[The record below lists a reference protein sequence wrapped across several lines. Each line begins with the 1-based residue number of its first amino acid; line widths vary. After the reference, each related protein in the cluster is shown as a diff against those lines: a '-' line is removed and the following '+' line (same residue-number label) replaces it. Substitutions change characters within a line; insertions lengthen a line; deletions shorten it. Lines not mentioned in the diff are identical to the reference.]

1 MVELNVRN
9 FIIIGIIA
17 MLMIIIT
24 KVIVNKY
31 EVFTPVQDTV
41 NTI

>member
-1 MVELNVRN
+1 MVDLNVRN
-9 FIIIGIIA
+9 FLVIGFIA

-31 EVFTPVQDTV
+31 SAFTPVQDTV